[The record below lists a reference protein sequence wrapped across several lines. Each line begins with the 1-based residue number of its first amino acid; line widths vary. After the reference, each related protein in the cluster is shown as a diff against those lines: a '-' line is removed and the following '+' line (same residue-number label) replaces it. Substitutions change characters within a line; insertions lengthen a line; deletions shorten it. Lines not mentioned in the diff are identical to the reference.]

1 MKPPIKII
9 LLLLN
14 IIPLFSNAQESVK
27 TAKNDNYLKRI
38 DKIIN
43 RGFKGEFLK
52 DSIALYAINFKIDL
66 VQKNPGK
73 SAATQITAN
82 DSLAY
87 KLFPAY
93 KELYAINYN
102 KLLKNRKR
110 LTLVIPILISNIS
123 ATAKETHKDQDGSLL
138 IAMQSAVNAAY
149 SLYDTN
155 SYNNLKDSKVSVGHR
170 IYKSKKDNN
179 TERVSKDIV
188 YLTPYIMQ
196 ILNIR

>member
-1 MKPPIKII
+1 MKIYIKII

-14 IIPLFSNAQESVK
+14 VIPLFSNAQESIK
-27 TAKNDNYLKRI
+27 IAKNDNYLKRI
-38 DKIIN
+38 NLIIN
-43 RGFKGEFLK
+43 RGFKSEVLK

-73 SAATQITAN
+73 SVVTQIIAN

-123 ATAKETHKDQDGSLL
+123 DTAKETQKNQDGNLL
-138 IAMQSAVNAAY
+138 ITMQSAVNAAY
-149 SLYDTN
+149 SLYSTN
-155 SYNNLKDSKVSVGHR
+155 PYNNIEDSKVPVGHR
-170 IYKSKKDNN
+170 IYKSKKDKN
-179 TERVSKDIV
+179 TERASKDIV
-188 YLTPYIMQ
+188 YLNPYVVQ